1 VLSTV
6 FVATQPV
13 ITLEPGEKLLFIARA
28 LSYCVAMT
36 KKTILITGCSSGIG
50 LASARM
56 LKARGWHVFATA
68 RKPADLARLRSE
80 DGLEAVYLELADTA
94 SIGACV
100 ATVLEKTGGRLD
112 AVFNNAAYGQVG
124 AVEDLSSDLLRRQLE
139 VNLIGTHE
147 VTRLVI
153 PAMRQQ
159 KSGRIVQCSSVLGFI
174 TGPYRGAY
182 SASKYA
188 LEGLTDALRAEL
200 QGTGIHVSL
209 IEPGPIRTK
218 FLETALAT
226 LKMGINRDASPH
238 RDTYALRI
246 ASMEKGGKS
255 TFKLEPEAV
264 AEKLVHAV
272 ESPRPKIRYFVTK
285 STYVAA
291 IAKRTLPDRV
301 VDLIVKRL

>member
-1 VLSTV
+1 M
-6 FVATQPV
+6 A
-13 ITLEPGEKLLFIARA
+13 
-28 LSYCVAMT
+28 

-56 LKARGWHVFATA
+56 LKARGWQVFATA
-68 RKPADLARLRSE
+68 RKPADLERLRSIE
-80 DGLEAVYLELADTA
+80 GVEAVHLELADTA

-100 ATVLEKTGGRLD
+100 ASVLAATGGRLD
-112 AVFNNAAYGQVG
+112 AVFNNAAFGQVG
-124 AVEDLSSDLLRRQLE
+124 AVEDLTADVLRHQMN

-153 PAMRQQ
+153 PAMRAQ

-188 LEGLTDALRAEL
+188 LEGLTDALRSEL
-200 QGTGIHVSL
+200 VGTGIHVSL
-209 IEPGPIRTK
+209 IEPGPIRTR

-226 LKMGINRDASPH
+226 LKANINRDASPH
-238 RDTYALRI
+238 RDTYVQRI
-246 ASMEKGGKS
+246 AAMEQGGKS

-264 AEKLVHAV
+264 AFKLVHAV
-272 ESPRPKIRYFVTK
+272 ESARPKIRYFVTT
-285 STYVAA
+285 STYLAA
-291 IAKRTLPDRV
+291 AVKRTLPDRLVDMV
-301 VDLIVKRL
+301 VTRL